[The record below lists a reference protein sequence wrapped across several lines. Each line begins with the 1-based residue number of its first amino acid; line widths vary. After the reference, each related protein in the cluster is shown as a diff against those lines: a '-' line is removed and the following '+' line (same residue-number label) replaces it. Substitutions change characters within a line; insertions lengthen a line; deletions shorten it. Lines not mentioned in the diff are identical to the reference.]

1 MGYERLTASDDIDSG
16 DGNAFDSIVAAQ
28 ERRQKKTSRERKA
41 RTARVDFF
49 SVAVVWYGDGT
60 DSLFVLAA
68 RRARSRGAQILTMYD
83 SAGCV
88 VP

>member
-28 ERRQKKTSRERKA
+28 EGARKRRIVREKLERL
-41 RTARVDFF
+41 VWIFF

-68 RRARSRGAQILTMYD
+68 RRAKVQRCANFNH
-83 SAGCV
+83 V
-88 VP
+88 